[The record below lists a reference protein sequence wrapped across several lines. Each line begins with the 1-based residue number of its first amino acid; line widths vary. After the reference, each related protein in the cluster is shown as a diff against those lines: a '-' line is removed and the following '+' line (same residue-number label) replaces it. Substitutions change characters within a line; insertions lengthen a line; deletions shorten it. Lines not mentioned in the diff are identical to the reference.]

1 MSGTNHTNKGED
13 PGVAS
18 GSTKQKTITV
28 DIDPGP
34 AFRSFGGNADAIAKM
49 MWAEACSVEVR
60 QDARS
65 VKVRLARRDLTK
77 ALLTERR
84 LCVEAGPTLL
94 KAKIPSR
101 RGHIAF
107 VASEIT
113 VDDAESLVHGELLCR
128 MMLEAFPQGCL
139 IFDREWRQKMKGQE
153 NKPAYVAKH
162 QAAIKIAAMIYLNT
176 GGTLAGCGAKL
187 GNHSIV
193 VIGSVKSYHE
203 DGIMHCS
210 MTIGAEKTHPLVGIN
225 CWNFA
230 YDPRRP
236 NKIFFHNWLIGKH
249 PIPLMDRLN
258 IKIGSGL
265 MSTMYRTIPYA
276 IQAGVRD
283 LETFLEGNCIH
294 LYRERAWYRV
304 LDTLSPLPIRMK
316 GVVGQT
322 FDAETYDEKI
332 LKQRVRT
339 FKFRVLCLRLRFTRE
354 HTVRI
359 L

>member
-1 MSGTNHTNKGED
+1 MSGTHHTKKGEC

-18 GSTKQKTITV
+18 GSFKRKTITV

-34 AFRSFGGNADAIAKM
+34 RFRSYGGNADAIAKM
-49 MWAEACSVEVR
+49 MWAQACSVEVR

-65 VKVRLARRDLTK
+65 VKVRLAMRDLTK
-77 ALLTERR
+77 ALLAERR
-84 LCVEAGPTLL
+84 LCEAAGPILL
-94 KAKIPSR
+94 KAVTPSR

-128 MMLEAFPQGCL
+128 IMLEAFPQGCL
-139 IFDREWRQKMKGQE
+139 IFDPEWRQKMKGQE

-162 QAAIKIAAMIYLNT
+162 QAAIKTAAMIYLNA

-193 VIGSVKSYHE
+193 IIGSVQSYHE

-258 IKIGSGL
+258 IQVGSGL

-276 IQAGVRD
+276 VQAGFGD
-283 LETFLEGNCIH
+283 LETTLKDNCIR
-294 LYRERAWYRV
+294 LCRERAWYRA
-304 LDTLSPLPIRMK
+304 LDTLSPLSIGIK
-316 GVVGQT
+316 GVVGQK

-339 FKFRVLCLRLRFTRE
+339 FKFRVLCLRLRFSRE
-354 HTVRI
+354 HTVRMS
-359 L
+359 